1 MSLPNI
7 LFQSSSDSTY
17 AEVCQKC
24 ISLQYDELP
33 PPVPP
38 YSPDNDQSLPIPLC
52 HGGDEPPVAPNNGPM
67 TTQ

>member
-17 AEVCQKC
+17 AEVRQKC
-24 ISLQYDELP
+24 ISLQYEFP
-33 PPVPP
+33 PPVPL
-38 YSPDNDQSLPIPLC
+38 YSPDNDQSLPILPS